1 MTAPGTAAGA
11 ADAERLREL
20 GYEQE
25 LRRGLR
31 GIDSVVVGFAAIS
44 PVVALY
50 GVIVVGMAV
59 AGGAWLWMLPVAL
72 AGQCLLLAVYSELAS
87 EFPVANGSYQW
98 SRRLV
103 GPRYAWFNGW
113 VVLCAYAAANTTIAY
128 LGAPWALVT
137 FGVEPTPNAI
147 VVTGMVMIVIC
158 SLVNLCGVDVLR
170 RVLTAGIVAE
180 VVATVGVGAV
190 LLLAFRERDPSV
202 LFDTFGA
209 EALSGGST
217 WAAMLAALAVAGWV
231 FLGFDACGL
240 TSEETVDAA
249 RHVPRAVWTALLL
262 VAALVIMNA
271 VAVTLAHPDPA
282 SVAAGADGDPVGTA
296 VASSFGSWSERPFAA
311 LTLVAFLT
319 CGMAAQGITARA
331 IFSVARD
338 GVLPASGFLRSVDRR
353 GVPVGAIVVTT
364 VLGCAGML
372 LGLHS
377 AAIGSVIAFGTAGIY
392 AAFLL
397 VAAAALAARLS
408 GRWRPAGLV
417 RLGRWGV
424 GINVLAVAWL
434 AFETV
439 NIAWPRTALAPPGA
453 PWYQVWAAPALLAV
467 IAAAGAG
474 YMVVARPWRRLPG
487 RADAGLPADRAALA
501 PSSEG

>member
-1 MTAPGTAAGA
+1 MSVTPSAGTG
-11 ADAERLREL
+11 DAERLREL

-31 GIDSVVVGFAAIS
+31 GVDNVVVGFAAIS

-50 GVIVVGMAV
+50 GVVVVGMAV

-72 AGQCLLLAVYSELAS
+72 AGQCLLLAVYAELAS
-87 EFPVANGSYQW
+87 EFPVANGAYQW
-98 SRRLV
+98 TRRLV

-137 FGVEPTPNAI
+137 IGVEPTANAI
-147 VVTGMVMIVIC
+147 VVTGMVLIVVC
-158 SLVNLCGVDVLR
+158 ALVNARGVDVLR
-170 RVLTAGIVAE
+170 RVLTAGIAAE
-180 VVATVGVGAV
+180 VVATVGVGVV
-190 LLLAFRERDPSV
+190 LLLAFREQEAGA

-209 EALSGGST
+209 ESLSGGST
-217 WAAMLAALAVAGWV
+217 AAAMLAALAVAGWV

-262 VAALVIMNA
+262 VAGIVILNA

-282 SVAAGADGDPVGTA
+282 AVAAGADTDPVGTA
-296 VASSFGSWSERPFAA
+296 VAESFGSWASRPFAA
-311 LTLVAFLT
+311 LTLIAFLS

-338 GVLPASGFLRSVDRR
+338 GVLPASGFLRTVNRR
-353 GVPVGAIVVTT
+353 GAPIGAT
-364 VLGCAGML
+364 VATAVLACAGML
-372 LGLHS
+372 LGLDA

-392 AAFLL
+392 AAFLM
-397 VAAAALAARLS
+397 VALAALAARLS
-408 GRWRPAGLV
+408 GRWRPAGHV

-424 GINVLAVAWL
+424 PINLLAVAWL

-439 NIAWPRTALAPPGA
+439 NIAWPRTSIAPPDA
-453 PWYQVWAAPALLAV
+453 PWYQVWAAPLLLLL
-467 IAAAGAG
+467 IAAAGAA
-474 YMVVARPWRRLPG
+474 YMVAARPWRRVPPTPVV
-487 RADAGLPADRAALA
+487 APA
-501 PSSEG
+501 SE